1 MKQSFEASELEIITF
16 GEIRDVIMTSGCT
29 GDGGG
34 GGGCGVATDPGAEE
48 NIY

>member
-16 GEIRDVIMTSGCT
+16 GEVRDVIMTSG
-29 GDGGG
+29 GGGG